1 MAAST
6 NLTPEQR
13 IQRARL
19 AALAR
24 WSKQDSTEGTKPAR
38 DAFLAR
44 FETEVDPQGLLP
56 ERERR
61 RRAQTR
67 LREHMARLAYRS
79 SRARGAATE

>member
-13 IQRARL
+13 VQRARL

-44 FETEVDPQGLLP
+44 FEAEVDPAGELP
-56 ERERR
+56 EQERR
-61 RRAQTR
+61 RRAETR
-67 LREHMARLAYRS
+67 LRQHMVRLAYRS
-79 SRARGAATE
+79 SRARGAASR